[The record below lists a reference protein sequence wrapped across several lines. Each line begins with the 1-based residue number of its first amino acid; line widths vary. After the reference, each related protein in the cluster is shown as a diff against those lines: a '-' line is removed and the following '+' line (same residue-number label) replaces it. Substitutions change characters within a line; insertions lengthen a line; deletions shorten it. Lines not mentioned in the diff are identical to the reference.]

1 MLRSAADS
9 PTSKTCMPCCGWE
22 PASRPRR
29 CVGNW
34 ASLSRLA
41 SVGSG
46 GVAGKWEAEL
56 RCLCDVEVENLRRER
71 LVADVTLD
79 KLLLQEELRRPG
91 EVCPGAGR
99 GSVFSGWKSVQR
111 ETG

>member
-1 MLRSAADS
+1 M
-9 PTSKTCMPCCGWE
+9 
-22 PASRPRR
+22 
-29 CVGNW
+29 
-34 ASLSRLA
+34 
-41 SVGSG
+41 G
-46 GVAGKWEAEL
+46 GRL

-79 KLLLQEELRRPG
+79 KPLLQEELRRPG

-111 ETG
+111 ETGPLGCSRCPLLMPVLERGPGIVNAAGVST